1 MTHPWRSEIS
11 LSLWALFIALWIGW
25 LQESWLVPLWL
36 FIAVLLARHIYF
48 TYRLLAWLRTE
59 TNQPPDGNGV
69 WEEIFHRLRLMRRR
83 HQRRKR
89 RLMKMLKRFRQ
100 ATEALPDATV
110 VLTKEFEIDWFNKA
124 AGRMLGL
131 KPIDL
136 GMRIDNLIR
145 QPMFVSYLHKG
156 NFRHPISIS
165 APHNENI
172 RLEVR
177 IVPFTGNQYLLIAQD
192 VTQIQM
198 LERQRRDFVANVSH
212 ELRTPVTVIRG
223 YLENLLDQETSVDP
237 ALRPTLTRMEEQL
250 QRLQYLVDDLL
261 YLSRLETTPQGAKPR
276 PVNVGD
282 LLTDICREMESVPEP
297 HASIHLQIDSQAK
310 LLGEKQ
316 ELRSAFENLITNA
329 VKYTPA
335 SGKITVHWF
344 ETSHGACLEVSD
356 TGEGIPQ
363 QHLAR
368 ITERFYRVPETEN
381 RNPTGTGLGLAI
393 VKHVLNR
400 HEGHLS
406 IKSQLGKG
414 SSFRCYFPDARV
426 IKEPMELEQTT
437 PET

>member
-11 LSLWALFIALWIGW
+11 LCLWALFISFWIGW
-25 LQESWLVPLWL
+25 LQDSWVLAFWL
-36 FIAVLLARHIYF
+36 FITLLLARHLYYIYH
-48 TYRLLAWLRTE
+48 LLAWLRSE
-59 TNQPPDGNGV
+59 TKEPPDGNGI

-124 AGRMLGL
+124 AARMLGL
-131 KPIDL
+131 QPMDM

-145 QPMFVSYLHKG
+145 QPAFVAHLHKKD
-156 NFRHPISIS
+156 FKHPITIS
-165 APHNENI
+165 APHDENM

-237 ALRPTLTRMEEQL
+237 SLRPTLSRMEEQL

-261 YLSRLETTPQGAKPR
+261 YLSRLETTPQGTKTH
-276 PVNVGD
+276 PVDVQR
-282 LLTDICREMESVPEP
+282 LLTEVCHEMASIPEP
-297 HASIHLQIDSQAK
+297 HASIQLQIESQAK
-310 LLGEKQ
+310 LIGNSQ

-329 VKYTPA
+329 IKYTPA
-335 SGKITVHWF
+335 DGKITVRWF

-356 TGEGIPQ
+356 TGEGIPR

-400 HEGHLS
+400 HEGHLA
-406 IKSQLGKG
+406 IKSRVGKG
-414 SSFRCYFPDARV
+414 STFRCYFPKSRV
-426 IKEPMELEQTT
+426 IKESIEAGQTT
-437 PET
+437 PAT